1 MDSKKFIF
9 LFFSLLFVVWAVFV
23 LEGKTSIAF
32 WAYLTPFEWA
42 IVNVLEIPIA
52 IIVILVIF
60 LYVMRR

>member
-9 LFFSLLFVVWAVFV
+9 LFFSLLFGVWAIFV
-23 LEGKTSIAF
+23 LDGKTKISF
-32 WAYLTPFEWA
+32 WTYLTPFEWA

-52 IIVILVIF
+52 IIVILVVF

>member
-9 LFFSLLFVVWAVFV
+9 LFFSLLFIVWAVFV

-32 WAYLTPFEWA
+32 WTYLTPFEWA

>member
-32 WAYLTPFEWA
+32 WTYLTPFEWA
-42 IVNVLEIPIA
+42 IVNVLISS
-52 IIVILVIF
+52 
-60 LYVMRR
+60 LYF